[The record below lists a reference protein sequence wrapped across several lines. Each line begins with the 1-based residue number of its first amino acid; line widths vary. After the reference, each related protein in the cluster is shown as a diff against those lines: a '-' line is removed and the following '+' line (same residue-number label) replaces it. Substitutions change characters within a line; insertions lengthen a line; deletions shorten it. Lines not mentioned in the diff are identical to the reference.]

1 MDSTILVPQQATF
14 DLQEKKFVYKVI
26 NNDSL
31 TSTIIEV
38 SENTIGNLFI
48 VTKGLNKNDTIVV
61 DGVGSLKPGMHIKPI
76 LLKKDSVYQDIKDA
90 RK

>member
-1 MDSTILVPQQATF
+1 M
-14 DLQEKKFVYKVI
+14 
-26 NNDSL
+26 
-31 TSTIIEV
+31 IEV

-76 LLKKDSVYQDIKDA
+76 LLKKDSVYQEA
-90 RK
+90 RQ